1 MTKLRRARVIPRTK
15 GATRRRG
22 GESLRYLTEAQDH
35 QCDSVPLFVCMPP
48 DPAGATDNRQLK
60 RKDGSKMSELK
71 RTQLYD
77 VHVAAG
83 ADMVDFG
90 GWEMPVQY
98 PAGIVAEHL
107 YTRHFCSLFDVSHM
121 GRLLVSGPD
130 HVAFLQHILTSN
142 IEALD
147 LNTAQYSIIPAE
159 DGSAVDD
166 AYLYRF
172 EEDRYLLIVNA
183 ANTEKDLRHLES
195 VIKDFDCTL
204 TDITSEWA
212 SIAVQ
217 GPKSKELLTVL
228 SGGEAVTEPIKNTLN
243 TLDFEG
249 HRVRVAKTGYTGEPL
264 GFEVFIPSGE
274 AAWLW
279 NRLIE
284 LGARPAGLGAR
295 DTLRLEAGM
304 PLYGHE
310 FGVDPD
316 GDPMPIYA
324 VPLAKFAVS
333 FSDRKGSFIG
343 RDALAKQRAAFIR
356 IQNRDFS
363 DLTDLPKV
371 IRPIALLDRGVMR
384 AGMPIY
390 RNDEQIGWVTSGT
403 MVPYYRAEGEGL
415 ETVITDE
422 VAKRA
427 IGLCY
432 IASDVLEDDIVE
444 VDVRGR
450 RLKAAIAVRHMS
462 VTAPPYARP
471 LIYGTELSKRE
482 ISDEAL
488 PVRAFE
494 LLKKAA
500 ENHLWRQK
508 QCVNLI
514 PSENTPSRAVQL
526 LCSSDPSCRYA
537 EHKKV
542 VPFYDKD
549 IFYYQGTKFIDEVE
563 QLAAEELKKYFGC
576 TEVET
581 RVISGQMS
589 NMTVFSALMDWK
601 NRLNRKEEPKRLGYV
616 MNNHI
621 FKGGHLSAQPMGAL
635 HDYIAVDP
643 VTEKSAV
650 VNFPVCKDNI
660 FKIDVD
666 ETLKV
671 IEQYRPEFI
680 IFGKSMVLHKE
691 PVAAIRRFVDDQK
704 IPTTIMYDMA
714 HVLGLAGPYF
724 QDPFAEGAEIVT
736 GSTHK
741 TFFGPQRGLVAVNYR
756 EDELKYGLW
765 ETIETRAFPGSVSNH
780 HLGTQL
786 GLLMAAYEMN
796 CFRDEYQKA
805 VTENAKS
812 FARSLKARGLNV
824 AGDPAIGFTETHQVI
839 VSVGYALGAEIA
851 ERLERNNIIV
861 NYQATPDEEGFTASG
876 ALRMGVSEM
885 TRFGFGEKEFDELAD
900 IMADCILR
908 GKDVT
913 EDVIRLRSRFTE
925 MRYCFSDSEFETALE
940 DFAGKVGF

>member
-1 MTKLRRARVIPRTK
+1 
-15 GATRRRG
+15 
-22 GESLRYLTEAQDH
+22 
-35 QCDSVPLFVCMPP
+35 
-48 DPAGATDNRQLK
+48 
-60 RKDGSKMSELK
+60 MSELK

-83 ADMVDFG
+83 ATMVDFG

-98 PAGIVAEHL
+98 PTGIVAEHL

-121 GRLLVSGPD
+121 GRLLVAGPD
-130 HVAFLQHILTSN
+130 RVAYLQHVLSSN
-142 IEALD
+142 VEALD
-147 LNTAQYSIIPAE
+147 LNTAQYCIIPAE

-172 EEDRYLLIVNA
+172 EEDRFLLVVNA
-183 ANTEKDLRHLES
+183 ANTDKDLAHLLPIAE
-195 VIKDFDCTL
+195 KFDVT
-204 TDITSEWA
+204 ITNITADWA

-217 GPKSKELLTVL
+217 GPKSKELLTTL
-228 SGGEAVTEPIKNTLN
+228 AGGVAVTEPMKNALN
-243 TLDFEG
+243 TLEFEG
-249 HRVRVAKTGYTGEPL
+249 HQVRVAKTGYTGEPL
-264 GFEVFIPSGE
+264 GYEVFIRSAE

-284 LGARPAGLGAR
+284 LGAKPAGLGAR

-310 FGVDPD
+310 MGVDPD
-316 GDPMPIYA
+316 GVPMPIFA
-324 VPLAKFAVS
+324 VSLAKFAVS
-333 FSDRKGSFIG
+333 FSERKGDFVG
-343 RDALAKQRAAFIR
+343 RAPLEKQSAAFKR

-363 DLTDLPKV
+363 DMADLPKV
-371 IRPIALLDRGVMR
+371 IKPIVLLDRGVMR

-390 RNDEQIGWVTSGT
+390 RGDEQIGWVTSGT
-403 MVPYYRAEGEGL
+403 MVPYYKAEGEGL

-427 IGLCY
+427 IGTCY
-432 IASDVLEDDIVE
+432 IASDVLVDDIVE
-444 VDVRGR
+444 VDIRGK
-450 RLKAAIAVRHMS
+450 RLKAAIPARHMS

-471 LIYGTELSKRE
+471 LIYGVELAQRE
-482 ISDEAL
+482 ISTDERPIRAL
-488 PVRAFE
+488 E
-494 LLKKAA
+494 LLKKAE
-500 ENHLWRQK
+500 ENHIWRQK
-508 QCVNLI
+508 LCINLI

-563 QLAAEELKKYFGC
+563 QLAVEELRKYFGC

-589 NMTVFSALMDWK
+589 NMAVFSALMDWK
-601 NRLNRKEEPKRLGYV
+601 NRLDRKHDAKRLGYV
-616 MNNHI
+616 LNNHI
-621 FKGGHLSAQPMGAL
+621 IKGGHLSAQPMGAL

-643 VTEKSAV
+643 VTERSAV

-660 FKIDVD
+660 FKIDVE
-666 ETLKV
+666 ETKKV

-691 PVAAIRRFVDDQK
+691 PVAAIRQFVDEQK

-714 HVLGLAGPYF
+714 HVLGLVGPHF
-724 QDPFAEGAEIVT
+724 QQPFAEGAEIVT

-741 TFFGPQRGLVAVNYR
+741 TFFGPQRGVVAVNYK
-756 EDELKYGLW
+756 EDDLKYGLW
-765 ETIETRAFPGSVSNH
+765 ETIERRAFPGSVSNH

-796 CFRDEYQKA
+796 YFKDEYQKNII
-805 VTENAKS
+805 ENAKY
-812 FARSLKARGLNV
+812 FAKCLKAQGLNV
-824 AGDPAIGFTETHQVI
+824 CGDPAIDYTETHQVI
-839 VSVGYALGAEIA
+839 VSVGYAQGAEIA

-876 ALRMGVSEM
+876 ALRMGMSEM
-885 TRFGFGEKEFDELAD
+885 TRFGFGKKEFEQLAA

-908 GKDVT
+908 GKEVK
-913 EDVIRLRSRFTE
+913 EDVIRLRSNFTE
-925 MRYCFSDSEFETALE
+925 MKYCFSDDEFETALE
-940 DFAGKVGF
+940 GFAAKVGF